1 MSLLRLSLCCLTVLG
16 TTACVRQ
23 PMAVLRP
30 TAATAKPATSLVKP
44 APSAPAAKGPQ
55 SGPEGPEP
63 ARVPSPTP
71 ITPTSRVVRLSGVV
85 QVPAALDARTANVK
99 NGYAIGTPIRVI
111 EAATG
116 RVLKQ
121 DVTYYDGSFQLDLSA
136 PTTSQPVVLAIDLV
150 DAADEQVTCTLETPL
165 VLEKGISTVDNVA
178 VTIGSTALVMM
189 YRSWAEAEQG
199 AQPSTY
205 ALARFILST
214 SADTTKSFGL
224 LVAQDAQIP
233 VAADVGSLKK
243 ALEGYVARAQA
254 KQEKTR

>member
-1 MSLLRLSLCCLTVLG
+1 LTVLG

-30 TAATAKPATSLVKP
+30 TATTAKPATSLVKP
-44 APSAPAAKGPQ
+44 APSTAAPAAT
-55 SGPEGPEP
+55 P
-63 ARVPSPTP
+63 AAPSAPN
-71 ITPTSRVVRLSGVV
+71 SRVVRLSGVV
-85 QVPAALDARTANVK
+85 QVPTALDARTANVK
-99 NGYAIGTPIRVI
+99 NGFAIGTPIRVI
-111 EAATG
+111 EVATG

-136 PTTSQPVVLAIDLV
+136 PTTAQPVVLAIDLV

-165 VLEKGISTVDNVA
+165 VLDKGISTVDNVA

-189 YRSWAEAEQG
+189 YRRWAEAEQG
-199 AQPSTY
+199 TAQPSSY

-233 VAADVGSLKK
+233 VAADVASLKK